1 MKAVY
6 ALSLLAAAASALTFK
21 VDPFWKAYK
30 ATYGKTY
37 ESDAEEA
44 RRYEV
49 FNANMQKAAE
59 YNALGEDAEYGMTPV
74 SDRFPEELFS
84 STRPEDVSSFERAPE
99 PTAEEVAALP
109 ASFDARKKGWI
120 PAIRSQGQCGSCWA
134 FSAVATIAGTYAKAK
149 KKTPPVL
156 SEQQIVDCDT
166 VSYGCNGGWSSAGM
180 NYAKKGVMLNSAY
193 GYTARKGTCKYS
205 SSKVKAKVS
214 QVYQVGTSVSAIKTA
229 VYNSG
234 IVSISINANKLQSY
248 KSGIISAASCS
259 TSTNHAV
266 NVVGWGKSGSTKYW
280 IVRNSWDTWWGEKGY
295 FRIVSGKNACGIE
308 QYLYQCTVV

>member
-21 VDPFWKAYK
+21 ADPFWKAYK

-59 YNALGEDAEYGMTPV
+59 YNAAGDDAEYGMTPV

-84 STRPEDVSSFERAPE
+84 KIEVPEVDGNEPATE

-109 ASFDARKKGWI
+109 TTWDSRNKGWI
-120 PAIRSQGQCGSCWA
+120 PAVRNQGQCGSCWA
-134 FSAVATIAGTYAKAK
+134 FSAAATMSATWAKAK
-149 KKTPPVL
+149 KKTPLVL
-156 SEQQIVDCDT
+156 SEQQLVDCDT
-166 VSYGCNGGWSSAGM
+166 TSHGCNGGWSDVAM
-180 NYAKKGVMLNSAY
+180 NYAKKGMMLNSAY

-205 SSKVKAKVS
+205 SSKVKVKVS
-214 QVYQVGTSVSAIKTA
+214 TVSNVGRTVSAIKTA

-234 IVSISINANKLQSY
+234 IVSIYLNANKMQSY
-248 KSGIISAASCS
+248 RSGIMNGSSCS
-259 TSTNHAV
+259 TSINHAV
-266 NVVGWGKSGSTKYW
+266 NVVGWGKSGSTVYW
-280 IVRNSWDTWWGEKGY
+280 IIRNSWGSSWGEKGY
-295 FRIVSGKNACGIE
+295 VRLVAGKNACGVE
-308 QYLYQCTVV
+308 QYIYKCTVV